1 MVATRHDDYRYNNL
15 PFVLNTDL
23 KRTYFNRSAESNW
36 HEDLE
41 IQLCTQGNGTVLLDG
56 EKYDFQEDDII
67 VVKANEVFSS
77 RRIYESS
84 SNLYNTGFF
93 DIAEIKVKH
102 DEIQNGR

>member
-41 IQLCTQGNGTVLLDG
+41 IQLCTQGNGTVLLV
-56 EKYDFQEDDII
+56 Q
-67 VVKANEVFSS
+67 
-77 RRIYESS
+77 ESS
-84 SNLYNTGFF
+84 
-93 DIAEIKVKH
+93 
-102 DEIQNGR
+102 